1 MHPGDLIGDLLHMT
15 RDHEYQRVFLP
26 ISYMDNREKNGIV
39 CCSPVITVVPEVED
53 KLGVRASL
61 PDKHES
67 CTSVIYMK
75 TVACLGYDSVP
86 TILDTERFVLQDLV
100 PD

>member
-1 MHPGDLIGDLLHMT
+1 
-15 RDHEYQRVFLP
+15 
-26 ISYMDNREKNGIV
+26 MDNREKNGIV